1 MCVVERFSLG
11 IGLQRLIRY
20 MSLEG
25 PNVCVRCQ
33 MEKGTAD
40 SFDDHCR
47 GSPLETSED
56 CYIQRSLDFP
66 VNILA

>member
-1 MCVVERFSLG
+1 M
-11 IGLQRLIRY
+11 
-20 MSLEG
+20 
-25 PNVCVRCQ
+25 CVRCQ

-56 CYIQRSLDFP
+56 CYIQHSLDFP